1 MVRRRDSGSHG
12 TVWRQVFLAR
22 GYDTRR
28 SPDLYGCL
36 SDTRDFL
43 CTRSKNEINFRR
55 ENSNREEE
63 SRKKEKG
70 GKFQL
75 IVIIFGCANI
85 FPNKRRSKNDYANDL
100 TSHYYSPSPDQN

>member
-1 MVRRRDSGSHG
+1 MI
-12 TVWRQVFLAR
+12 R
-22 GYDTRR
+22 GVHQIYMAV
-28 SPDLYGCL
+28 YQIHVIFCA
-36 SDTRDFL
+36 
-43 CTRSKNEINFRR
+43 RSKNEINFRR